1 MFITK
6 IQKQLETPPNTP
18 AMSTSF
24 TLCVDVVCR
33 VGVSVWRPYVSTWTS
48 VATYV
53 WKVGSACWLGVENNR
68 LQFSKLASKV
78 YCVAPIQ

>member
-6 IQKQLETPPNTP
+6 IQKQQKHLLTTT

-33 VGVSVWRPYVSTWTS
+33 VCVSVWRPYVSTWTS
-48 VATYV
+48 
-53 WKVGSACWLGVENNR
+53 GGHRC
-68 LQFSKLASKV
+68 LQGRIGLLVRFRK
-78 YCVAPIQ
+78 

>member
-1 MFITK
+1 MLITK
-6 IQKQLETPPNTP
+6 IQKQLEAPTNTP

-48 VATYV
+48 GGHMCLEGRIGLLV
-53 WKVGSACWLGVENNR
+53 WCRK
-68 LQFSKLASKV
+68 
-78 YCVAPIQ
+78 

>member
-6 IQKQLETPPNTP
+6 IQKQLEAPPNHP

-33 VGVSVWRPYVSTWTS
+33 VCVSVWRPYVSTWMS
-48 VATYV
+48 GGRRCLEGRIGLLVMCR
-53 WKVGSACWLGVENNR
+53 K
-68 LQFSKLASKV
+68 
-78 YCVAPIQ
+78 